1 VKLLRSLGAIL
12 AGFVVVALVIGILT
26 PVVIRAFRVENF
38 NSFSLPVLVATIG
51 YCVVAAIAGG
61 YLTAWIA
68 GRRELP
74 HAAGLGLLMIAMS
87 VVSMRQHG
95 EVRPGW
101 YETTIAGCGPVAAFF
116 GAAIRRLTKGR

>member
-1 VKLLRSLGAIL
+1 LLRSLAAIL

-26 PVVIRAFRVENF
+26 PVVARSFGVENF
-38 NSFSLPVLVATIG
+38 KSFSLPVLVATVG

-87 VVSMRQHG
+87 VISMRQNG
-95 EVRPGW
+95 EARPGW

>member
-1 VKLLRSLGAIL
+1 MRFLRSLGAVL
-12 AGFVVVALVIGILT
+12 AGFAVVALAIGFLR
-26 PVVIRAFRVENF
+26 PVVNRAFGVESFQAF
-38 NSFSLPVLVATIG
+38 NLPVLVATIG
-51 YCVVAAIAGG
+51 YSVTAAVAGG
-61 YLTAWIA
+61 YVTAWIA

-101 YETTIAGCGPVAAFF
+101 FETTIAGCGPVAAFF
-116 GAAIRRLTKGR
+116 GSALRRLTKR